1 MDSYQ
6 THNFRAMAFCVV
18 APCSLQV
25 ITEEHNEPLTTTLS
39 QPITPQ
45 EEFLSQQKIP
55 NLNKQFIFLSLY
67 LA

>member
-1 MDSYQ
+1 MP
-6 THNFRAMAFCVV
+6 FCG
-18 APCSLQV
+18 AGPCSVQV

-55 NLNKQFIFLSLY
+55 NLNEQFLFLSLF